1 MIVRIS
7 WDEKIRFKPALR
19 FLSFLGVVFGYSPD
33 APKFFIVKDENK
45 ERSECLCDKCNT
57 RYIGHYGVGYYSC
70 KNSDRFI
77 VI

>member
-1 MIVRIS
+1 MIVKLS
-7 WDEKIRFKPALR
+7 WNERIRFKPALR
-19 FLSFLGVVFGYSPD
+19 FLSFLGVVFSFKPN

-45 ERSECLCDKCNT
+45 EKQECLCEKCNIK
-57 RYIGHYGVGYYSC
+57 YIGHYGVGYYSC